1 MLDPEVAAATGQPNV
16 DTDSVISVTP
26 DETDPSWSQ
35 VQFADGRT
43 ETRPTAEADALP
55 KAAPEG
61 PPPPPVGAGVAYDQ
75 LSGNPLASPAA
86 APLPPPLVT
95 GSVAPGA
102 AAPTEAG
109 LVDTAKAG
117 GAPPMAGKVL
127 DLGVKLT
134 PGDGPGKLPERQ
146 VDPGST
152 LLAPAGGAGAAP
164 GDVQTTT
171 GRTEEEYAVDP
182 AQAAANAQA
191 GYQQLEQDVVETE
204 ANELAARRA
213 QTDAAEQAAQGQISK
228 QYEAIR
234 KAEIF
239 TEESRRALKAVEDHP
254 IEEDFYKD
262 SPGRQ
267 VAAWVALALSGFLT
281 GSTKGANP
289 ALGQMM
295 KALSD
300 AQERFVANQRA
311 DKNSKLSLRA
321 RDLEDAKTAEA
332 SVRMQMPGLIEKHA
346 QLAAQKAGLSELVPG
361 VSTAVAQIRMKSMEA
376 QQQFAQHPVA
386 RTERRLVEER
396 KGGARGPVFQG
407 DVELQAIGVDP
418 KAHNQAMDPKGD
430 NLGGLVQGAHRLQA
444 IHNELQAIAARHGGE
459 LPHQNLVSYDTFGA
473 AKMATRLGS
482 KDAADQVRARQ
493 LLEEAKLAFKQT
505 INIKSVD
512 SENEGK
518 NFNAMIDSGTTDQT
532 LQALAERVQ
541 ETNQRAVSTASG
553 YSRAPQAYLE
563 FVQRTLRTNPGVTGA
578 GAPPT
583 PKRSTGFKVDA
594 PAAPAEPAPAP
605 SPGGSAE
612 APKAS
617 DPRPAPTGSRR
628 GTYQRLRESKPNEPR

>member
-1 MLDPEVAAATGQPNV
+1 MV
-16 DTDSVISVTP
+16 
-26 DETDPSWSQ
+26 
-35 VQFADGRT
+35 
-43 ETRPTAEADALP
+43 ADAKSGP
-55 KAAPEG
+55 AP
-61 PPPPPVGAGVAYDQ
+61 
-75 LSGNPLASPAA
+75 SG
-86 APLPPPLVT
+86 
-95 GSVAPGA
+95 G
-102 AAPTEAG
+102 
-109 LVDTAKAG
+109 
-117 GAPPMAGKVL
+117 VL
-127 DLGVKLT
+127 DLGVRMA
-134 PGDGPGKLPERQ
+134 PGAGPGSLPPRQ
-146 VDPGST
+146 VDPGAT
-152 LLAPAGGAGAAP
+152 VTAPPGGG
-164 GDVQTTT
+164 GGGLTGEQQITT

-182 AQAAANAQA
+182 AQAAANAAA
-191 GYQQLEQDVVETE
+191 GYGQLEQQVAETE

-213 QTDAAEQAAQGQISK
+213 QTEAAEQSARGQISQ
-228 QYEAIR
+228 QYEALR

-239 TEESRRALKAVEDHP
+239 TEESRRALNAVEDHP

-321 RDLEDAKTAEA
+321 RDLEDAKAAEA
-332 SVRMQMPGLIEKHA
+332 SIRMQMPGLVEKHA
-346 QLAAQKAGLSELVPG
+346 QLAAQKAGLAELVPG
-361 VSTAVAQIRMKSMEA
+361 VSTAVAQIRMKSMDA
-376 QQQFAQHPVA
+376 QQEFARYPVA

-396 KGGARGPVFQG
+396 RPASATPVYQG
-407 DVELQAIGVDP
+407 DAELAALGLTAAGAKSPQE
-418 KAHNQAMDPKGD
+418 AHNKAMDAKGD

-444 IHNELQAIAARHGGE
+444 ISNELQAIAARHGGE
-459 LPHQNLVSYDTFGA
+459 LPHQNLWSWDTAGA

-532 LQALAERVQ
+532 LRALAERVQ
-541 ETNQRAVSTASG
+541 ETNQRAVSTASA
-553 YSRAPQAYLE
+553 YSRNPQGYLE

-578 GAPPT
+578 GTPPT

-594 PAAPAEPAPAP
+594 PAAGAQPAAPAAAP